1 MPKNIVKIKRQRTT
15 RQKGAFMLNKSLNPI
30 LGRGVIILLMLTFL
44 CINILVAQV
53 SPPEAPI
60 KIEISVSKDKIYVGD
75 SIDVYATITLLK
87 DHPNYVEGKKYR
99 IQEIT
104 TYPMVN
110 INGKWMPLQ
119 MEKPPLWEI
128 QYSDKDK
135 ILDENNSQV
144 NFHFRQ
150 RLNRMPDRKNLY
162 IEIMLAGFPLSNILD
177 IFTKRVEIECL
188 EDGLEYK
195 SVIFPENRKYR
206 GEGHMPSDHSLPIL
220 EVKTGYHPSQVND
233 VKEINPEL
241 FKIEA
246 EKVENKRKPYPFKFE
261 GRTVF
266 KVLVNTTLEHD
277 FGEPI
282 SNVSCDPQIGTASGN
297 GSILIFNAA
306 STIGATGNIYY
317 TKGGQ
322 NWYMQ
327 IELIED
333 YDINGSFKFEKDE
346 YNIYYAAI
354 GEVRLYNLDDPDNPI
369 LIDSH
374 EITGGGIN
382 GNCAYSFSDI
392 YFVYVAVI
400 LLLKNDQCL
409 FSESN
414 VAGDG
419 FVPKGRGF
427 GMPHIEF
434 YNYNT
439 EDINLT
445 WTLDETDDDGWNWYW
460 WNMDMCGALNVFEQ
474 EIRAENFSSGYLSNQ
489 PRDSLC
495 IYSHIGHDY
504 PVTGYPNNTSWFLRD
519 GVLVNGE
526 PWDIIFICG
535 YSVGATQHLD
545 QWDNSVILHE
555 LGHAYH
561 WDFAEYTQS
570 SHSGQPHGFSQTIDD
585 TLAWYEGFANFFP
598 CLIKSETDDIVDQ
611 GEDWEIINVAT
622 WGTST
627 VDAEEPCDDNGIQP
641 TGNACEGAVCAT
653 LWDIYDNVE
662 TGNPNWNDDEIC
674 YGYDEIWII
683 MVSYQIEEHYCYTFN
698 DFLNG
703 WDNTYSGF
711 TLDFIDNYLAH
722 DIIYTPSCS
731 IEPSSQITQRSK
743 LINSYPNPFSPG
755 KTGTKIFYNLSYKTE
770 NPQIEIYNIRG
781 QKVKILQLSHEP
793 GTGEVVWNGTNDA
806 GDNVSSG
813 IYFQKLVNNNKVTDF
828 KKMLLIK

>member
-1 MPKNIVKIKRQRTT
+1 
-15 RQKGAFMLNKSLNPI
+15 
-30 LGRGVIILLMLTFL
+30 
-44 CINILVAQV
+44 
-53 SPPEAPI
+53 
-60 KIEISVSKDKIYVGD
+60 
-75 SIDVYATITLLK
+75 
-87 DHPNYVEGKKYR
+87 
-99 IQEIT
+99 
-104 TYPMVN
+104 MVN

-535 YSVGATQHLD
+535 YSVGATQNLD

-770 NPQIEIYNIRG
+770 NP
-781 QKVKILQLSHEP
+781 
-793 GTGEVVWNGTNDA
+793 
-806 GDNVSSG
+806 
-813 IYFQKLVNNNKVTDF
+813 
-828 KKMLLIK
+828 